1 MSNST
6 QPRLFV
12 TGATGQLG
20 RLVIGE
26 LLKRVAAD
34 CVVAGVRS
42 PDHEVATQLSAQG
55 VEIRVADY
63 AAPDTLSAAFEGV
76 DRLLM
81 ISSTAGHDRV
91 TQHQNIINAAKAANV
106 ALLAYT
112 SLLHADT
119 ATSGLAAD
127 HKATEDALWDSAL
140 PFVLL
145 RHGWYTENHAP
156 SVQPALQH
164 GAVIGSAGQG
174 RFSSATRADY
184 AEAAAAIMTSDGQE
198 GRVYELAGDESYDL
212 TDLANAIASAA
223 GRPVTYQDMPKAR
236 FKQTL
241 IGMGLTDV
249 VAELIADSDIAA
261 SRNELEDDGRQLSAL
276 IGRPTTPYRQIVETA
291 VAAG

>member
-1 MSNST
+1 MSNNI

-26 LLKRVAAD
+26 LLKRVAAESI
-34 CVVAGVRS
+34 VAGVRS

-55 VEIRVADY
+55 IEIRIADY
-63 AAPDTLSAAFEGV
+63 AAPDTLPAALEGI

-81 ISSTAGHDRV
+81 ISSTVGPDRT
-91 TQHQNIINAAKAANV
+91 TQHQNVINAAIAAGV
-106 ALLAYT
+106 GLLAYT

-119 ATSGLAAD
+119 ATSRLAAD
-127 HKATEDALWDSAL
+127 HKATEAALRDSGL

-145 RHGWYTENHAP
+145 RHGWYTENHSP

-164 GAVIGSAGQG
+164 GAVIGGAGQG

-184 AEAAAAIMTSDGQE
+184 AAAAAVVLTMEGQG

-212 TDLANAIASAA
+212 TDLAHTIASAA
-223 GRPVTYQDMPKAR
+223 SRPVTYQDMPKAK
-236 FKQTL
+236 FKQAL
-241 IGMGLTDV
+241 LDMGLPDV

-261 SRNELEDDGRQLSAL
+261 SRNELEDNGRQLSTL
-276 IGRPTTPYRQIVETA
+276 IGRPTTRYRQTVQNA
-291 VAAG
+291 VAAV